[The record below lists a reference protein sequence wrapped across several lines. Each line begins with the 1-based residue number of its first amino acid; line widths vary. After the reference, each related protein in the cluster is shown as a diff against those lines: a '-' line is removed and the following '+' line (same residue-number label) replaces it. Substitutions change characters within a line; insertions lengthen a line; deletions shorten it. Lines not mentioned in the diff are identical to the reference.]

1 MYRLPLRSWL
11 LSACLGVS
19 LLGCGALTDKP
30 FDDGEKT
37 GTPSV
42 PTLPPLGAPISAP
55 AKTWTW
61 VSFPDAVCDDG
72 TPTGVGVSLAPDSK
86 DLLIFMQGGGACWDY
101 ESCAVSNSSTHGP
114 YGEKQFRSTKL
125 LFALGSILDRNAMN
139 PFKDYNLVYVPYCT
153 GDVHAG
159 DNVMTYE
166 GGADKKRVIHHKGRP
181 NLLAF
186 LQRIAATVP
195 APGKLVV
202 TGSSAGGFGSAL
214 NHDVVRAFFPHAK
227 SYLLD
232 DSGPPMIGDA
242 IPANLRAQWFKSWR
256 LDRTLSMLCPECER
270 DFSTLVPIL
279 AKRYPND
286 RMALLSYTQDG
297 VIRKFFGDQSAMQFQ
312 QNLTVMASTM
322 LDPLP
327 NFHYYFASGT
337 GHTFLFSPALTTVK
351 GVSLLSWIAQLGT
364 DEAKWK
370 SVTP

>member
-1 MYRLPLRSWL
+1 MRLLPIFAWL
-11 LSACLGVS
+11 AVACLGVS
-19 LLGCGALTDKP
+19 VPGCGGVSDKP
-30 FDDGEKT
+30 LPDEITD
-37 GTPSV
+37 GTPSL
-42 PTLPPLGAPISAP
+42 PTLPPLGAAITAP

-61 VSFPDAVCDDG
+61 VPFADAVCDDG
-72 TPTGVGVSLAPDSK
+72 TPTGIGISLSPGSN

-101 ESCAVSNSSTHGP
+101 ESCAVTNTSTHGP
-114 YGEKQFRSTKL
+114 FAEAQFQSTKL
-125 LFALGSILDRNAMN
+125 LFSIGSILDRNAKT
-139 PFKDYNLVYVPYCT
+139 PFRDFNLVYVPYCT

-159 DNVMTYE
+159 DNVMTYDS
-166 GGADKKRVIHHKGRP
+166 GMGKQRVIHHKGRP
-181 NLLAF
+181 NLIAF
-186 LQRIAATVP
+186 LRRIAATIP

-214 NHDVVRAFFPHAK
+214 NHDVVRAFFPKAK

-242 IPANLRAQWFKSWR
+242 IPKELRAKWFASWR
-256 LDRTLSMLCPECER
+256 LDLTLSKLCPECDR

-279 AKRYPND
+279 AKRYPSD

-312 QNLTVMASTM
+312 QNLTTMSTTL

-327 NFHYYFASGT
+327 NFRYYFAAGT
-337 GHTFLFSPALTTVK
+337 GHTFLFTPALTTVK
-351 GVSLLSWIAQLGT
+351 GVSLLSWITQMGS
-364 DEAKWK
+364 DDPKWN